1 MSIVKNSFYFR
12 SICGVLSLA
21 ILLHSL
27 NEKKQAV
34 QPSYELSCS
43 GKAKTVAAFVNT
55 SKYLLDCST
64 KIEAI
69 KFVNKDWVLIKTNN
83 KEYLV
88 QSKNI
93 KEVENYANYQA

>member
-21 ILLHSL
+21 TLLHSL
-27 NEKKQAV
+27 SEKKQVV
-34 QPSYELSCS
+34 QPSYELNCAN
-43 GKAKTVAAFVNT
+43 KANSVAAFVNT
-55 SKYLLDCST
+55 SKYLLACTT
-64 KIEAI
+64 KIQVI
-69 KFVNKDWVLIKTNN
+69 KFVNKDWVLVKTKN

-93 KEVENYANYQA
+93 RELENHANYES